1 MRSDILNI
9 LIFSVS
15 IGNGHDQ
22 VAHTIR
28 NEFLSADSSNSVK
41 IINTISLI
49 SPLLDK
55 VILDSYLN
63 ILKFYPKAWGKIYEK
78 TNKLDPIIDINE
90 ITNKLL
96 STVWFKKPT
105 LKFEPDIIF
114 CTHSFPASI
123 ISNLKE
129 KKLINCPIITIIT
142 DYNIHSSY
150 INDYTDYYVIPHEN
164 LIYAMED
171 FGVSPQKVLPLGIP
185 IKKEFSFYMERNKL
199 IEKLN
204 LMNSQTILVMGGGL
218 GLGSINRIV
227 KELDR
232 KLENVQII
240 AVAGRN
246 ERLEVKLKNMNT
258 KNHLV
263 VYGFVNNMHELIE
276 ISDVVIT
283 KPGGVT
289 AAEVLSREKPLI
301 MFAPIPGQES
311 DNAEF
316 LLNNGVAA
324 TTSDIAKIPPLINQI
339 LKYQVRIESIKK
351 LSAYLKKPNSAV
363 DIVNFVTQK
372 YGKKPSLKQ

>member
-1 MRSDILNI
+1 LLNI

-28 NEFLSADSSNSVK
+28 NEFLSADPENNVK

-63 ILKFYPKAWGKIYEK
+63 IIKFYPKAWGKIYEK
-78 TNKLDPIIDINE
+78 TNKLDPIIDIND

-96 STVWFKKPT
+96 ATVWLRKAMINFD
-105 LKFEPDIIF
+105 PDIIF

-123 ISNLKE
+123 VSNLKE
-129 KKLINCPIITIIT
+129 KGKINCPLISIIT

-150 INDYTDYYVIPHEN
+150 INDYTNYYVIPHEN
-164 LIYAMED
+164 LISVMEN
-171 FGVSPQKVLPLGIP
+171 FGVDKEKILPLGIP
-185 IKKEFSFYMERNKL
+185 IRKEFSLNMDRKSIMENLKL
-199 IEKLN
+199 EDKR
-204 LMNSQTILVMGGGL
+204 TILVMGGGL

-232 KLENVQII
+232 KLKDIQII
-240 AVAGRN
+240 AIAGRN
-246 ERLEVKLKNMNT
+246 EKLEHKLKKLSTRNS
-258 KNHLV
+258 LI
-263 VYGFVNNMHELIE
+263 VYGFINNIHEFLE
-276 ISDVVIT
+276 ISDIVIT

-289 AAEVLSREKPLI
+289 IAELLSREKPFI
-301 MFAPIPGQES
+301 IFSPIPGQES
-311 DNAEF
+311 DNAEY

-324 TTSDIAKIPPLINQI
+324 TTSDIEKIPMLINQI
-339 LKYQVRIESIKK
+339 LDNEIRIECIKR
-351 LSAYLKKPNSAV
+351 LSAYLKKPFSARKIV
-363 DIVNFVTQK
+363 DFTTK
-372 YGKKPSLKQ
+372 TFG

>member
-1 MRSDILNI
+1 MNI

-28 NEFLSADSSNSVK
+28 NEFISADPENSVK

-90 ITNKLL
+90 IANKLV
-96 STVWFKKPT
+96 TVWFKKPT
-105 LKFEPDIIF
+105 VNFEPDVIF

-129 KKLINCPIITIIT
+129 KKIINCPLITIIT

-150 INDYTDYYVIPHEN
+150 INDHTDYYVVPHES
-164 LIYAMED
+164 LVYAMKD
-171 FGVSPQKVLPLGIP
+171 FGVPSNKVLPFGIP
-185 IKKEFSFYMERNKL
+185 IRREFSFTIDRKKL
-199 IEKLN
+199 IEDLKLADKK
-204 LMNSQTILVMGGGL
+204 TILVMGGGL

-227 KELDR
+227 KELDK
-232 KLENVQII
+232 KLSNIQII

-246 ERLEVKLKNMNT
+246 ERLEVKLKNLDT

-263 VYGFVNNMHELIE
+263 VYGFASNMHELIE
-276 ISDVVIT
+276 VSDLVIT

-289 AAEVLSREKPLI
+289 TAEVLSREKPLI
-301 MFAPIPGQES
+301 IFSPIPGQES

-316 LLNNGVAA
+316 LLNSGVAA
-324 TTSDIAKIPPLINQI
+324 TSSDVMKIPPLINQI
-339 LKYQVRIESIKK
+339 LNHEVRIESMKK
-351 LSAYLKKPNSAV
+351 LSACLKKPYSAA
-363 DIVNFVTQK
+363 DIVNFVTK
-372 YGKKPSLKQ
+372 TYKK